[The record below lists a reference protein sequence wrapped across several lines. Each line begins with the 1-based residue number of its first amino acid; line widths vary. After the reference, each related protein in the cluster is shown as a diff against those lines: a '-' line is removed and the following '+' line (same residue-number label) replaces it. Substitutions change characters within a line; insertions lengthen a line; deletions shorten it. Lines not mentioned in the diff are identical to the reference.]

1 MGAVHRLAG
10 YLPIPGWLRQYNRQ
24 QLGRDLL
31 AAVIVTI
38 MLIPQSLAYAL
49 LAGLPAEVGLYA
61 SIAPLVA
68 YALFGSSRSLS
79 VGPVAITSL
88 MTAVALSQVAVQGTG
103 EYLLAASVLALLCGL
118 FLALMGFLRLGFFAN
133 FLSHPVISGFITA
146 SGLLIALSQ
155 LKHILGIDAGGENL
169 LQLGTSL
176 LRNLP
181 GMNTHTL
188 AIGILV
194 VLFLFWSR
202 GGATILLTRLSL
214 SPHSAALLAKAA
226 PVVGVLV
233 TVLLSLVLGLE
244 ERGVAL
250 VGAIP
255 RGLPELQ
262 IPGLS
267 WELVRALMLPA
278 VMISVIGYVESV
290 SVGKTLAAKRRQK
303 IDVNRELVGLGA
315 ANVASGF
322 SGAFPVTGGF
332 SRSVVNF
339 DAGAETQ
346 MASVFTAIG
355 IALASM
361 FLTPYLYYLP
371 KATLAATII
380 VAVLSLVDFSILKKT
395 WNFSRRD
402 FAAALVT
409 IVVTL
414 FAGVEAGVACGVAA
428 SITLFLYRTSRPH
441 IAEVGLVE
449 GTEHFRNVK
458 RHKVLT
464 VPQILTIRVDES
476 LLFSNAGYL
485 EDRIYADLAGNAQVR
500 HVILM
505 CSAVNEVDWS
515 ALEVLESVNERLQEL
530 GIRLHL
536 SEVKGPVMDALQR
549 TGFLG
554 LLSGKVFLSQYQ
566 AFSETRASLPA
577 ASS

>member
-1 MGAVHRLAG
+1 MAG